1 MLRQLLR
8 HSLWNAVA
16 TFSYQGSTFVGN
28 FVVIRLLDH
37 ASYGKFSLIN
47 LTALYAANILQ
58 FGVGSTVSRFVA
70 RYLED
75 KTRMPA
81 IVWFCGAFSLLSG
94 LLGLAVIA
102 SSAGFVARD
111 VFIESALA
119 GPLAMAAIS
128 VPGLVGTIYLNG
140 LLQGLHGF
148 RALAVSSAVS
158 GALFVACIALGA
170 WVGSLQGAV
179 LGFVCGNVMRSLI
192 LGVAALIA
200 LGPRWRSSWTDV
212 RGEWQRGEVTKFQFP
227 AGLST
232 FTTLPT
238 LWLVP
243 TILARETQNFSD
255 VGSYSLILMLK
266 TMVVLPAW
274 VVALALQPSLER
286 AWSLNETQNARR
298 IFRTAL
304 LVGSMAA
311 AVLAAVV
318 AIFPTRVLSLFGTSF
333 VSSGVDLQL
342 MMLAAVAEGLSI
354 TLYMRIQMAS
364 QMWRAIFATLLPRD
378 MSTLVTVAMLAST
391 YGLRG
396 AIVAHV
402 IGAVVNLAGSQWLSA
417 RITRL
422 HVKSPAPAA
431 LHD

>member
-1 MLRQLLR
+1 MLKQLLR

-16 TFSYQGSTFVGN
+16 TFSHQGSTFVGN

-70 RYLED
+70 RHLED

-81 IVWFCGAFSLLSG
+81 IVWYCGAFSLLSG
-94 LLGLAVIA
+94 LLGLAVMV
-102 SSAGFVARD
+102 STAGFVARD
-111 VFIESALA
+111 VFIESSLA
-119 GPLAMAAIS
+119 APLAIAAAS

-158 GALFVACIALGA
+158 GLLFVACIALGA
-170 WVGSLQGAV
+170 RVGSLQGAV
-179 LGFVCGNVMRSLI
+179 LGFACGSVMRSFI
-192 LGVAALIA
+192 LGFAALIA
-200 LGPRWRSSWTDV
+200 LGPRWRSSWIDV
-212 RGEWQRGEVTKFQFP
+212 RGEWQRGEIAKFQFP

-243 TILARETQNFSD
+243 TILTRETQNFSD

-298 IFRTAL
+298 IFHTAL
-304 LVGSMAA
+304 LVGSMATA
-311 AVLAAVV
+311 ALAALV
-318 AIFPTRVLSLFGTSF
+318 AIFPARVLLLFGVSF
-333 VSSGVDLQL
+333 VSSDVDLQL
-342 MMLAAVAEGLSI
+342 MMLGAVAEGVAI
-354 TLYMRIQMAS
+354 TLYMRIQMS
-364 QMWRAIFATLLPRD
+364 NQMWRAIFVTLLPRD
-378 MSTLVTVAMLAST
+378 VSTLVTVALMAST

-402 IGAVVNLAGSQWLSA
+402 IGAAVNLAGSHWLSA
-417 RITRL
+417 SVERV
-422 HVKSPAPAA
+422 HVKSQMLVASR
-431 LHD
+431 D